1 MPDLTKKRGKRPQ
14 HTDAARIVDGR
25 NFFDAQQ
32 AAAFLGISLQ
42 MLYRQTRNKNLTP
55 AALNGREGLVYTRRD
70 LERFK
75 RRKVDRERHIVDAL
89 RQGLGPV
96 DAYYFAHERDPSVTL
111 KQVIDVTHAYAEIA
125 GLWIMEGPPGSYAR
139 WLERMGLVSL
149 KPKHLRRIIEALLLD
164 PHCGELARLRLDELR
179 SRGEL
184 SLRSDA
190 TPPARQD

>member
-1 MPDLTKKRGKRPQ
+1 MAG
-14 HTDAARIVDGR
+14 V
-25 NFFDAQQ
+25 
-32 AAAFLGISLQ
+32 SLEV
-42 MLYRQTRNKNLTP
+42 LSRQTRNKNLTP

-75 RRKVDRERHIVDAL
+75 RRKVDREKHIVDAL
-89 RQGLGPV
+89 QQGLGPV

-111 KQVIDVTHAYAEIA
+111 KQVIDVTRAYAEIA

-149 KPKHLRRIIEALLLD
+149 KPKHLRRIIEALLVD
-164 PHCGELARLRLDELR
+164 PHCGEVAKLRLDELR

-184 SLRSDA
+184 NLRGDGSK
-190 TPPARQD
+190 PAQQG